1 MTETTTLPYA
11 NPETP
16 QGKRPLSYFGGLLGL
31 AGCAVGMLAFL
42 IGCMGYDWG
51 FALWWVPI
59 VLGAVGMVATI
70 LGGMLGRG
78 GVEHTP
84 IVAGLFCNL
93 FALVGGLLECAYWK
107 GWDILYRPFS
117 L

>member
-1 MTETTTLPYA
+1 MTETLPLA
-11 NPETP
+11 NPDDR
-16 QGKRPLSYFGGLLGL
+16 KSPLTSFGGVLGL
-31 AGCAVGMLAFL
+31 SACGVGLAIFFLGCLGINF
-42 IGCMGYDWG
+42 G

-59 VLGAVGMVATI
+59 LLGTVGIVATI
-70 LGGMLGRG
+70 LGGILAHG
-78 GVEHTP
+78 GVENTA

-107 GWDILYRPFS
+107 GWDILYRPHS